1 MDKNAVLGKRILVV
15 DDEPRNLALL
25 TGLLESF
32 GYDFVAASNPYEA
45 IEKLDNTIDVALLD
59 VLMPGMNGLELCKH
73 IRTLPD
79 HSDLPIIIAT
89 VLDSKEDRMR
99 AVEAGANDFISK
111 PVDKT
116 ELKIRIAGAL
126 RVKEAQDQIKRHA
139 SELEIFVEKRTAE
152 LRRSEELFRTIFD
165 ASGDCIFVK
174 DTSCRYSHVNP
185 AMLRL
190 MNVPLE
196 SVLGKSDDEIFGQ
209 ECSDGIKAQESR
221 VLQGQVIES
230 EHTVSWNGVKRGI
243 SLSRF
248 PLNNGVGEIVG
259 FCGIARDITDFRRL
273 SNEPKQVA
281 SRYESPA
288 MQRTLEETRL
298 AAKTDAIVL
307 LLGENGSGKDYIA
320 RYLHDHSLRSNG
332 PFFNI
337 NCAALSTE
345 LADSELFGHE
355 SGAFTGAK
363 ARKRGLVELA
373 EGGTLLLNEVGEL
386 APQLQAK
393 LLTFLDSKT
402 FTRVGGER
410 LLTVDVRLVAAT
422 NRDLESDV
430 ISGKFRR
437 DLFYRL
443 NVFTIYVPPLRQR
456 IEDMPILINDL
467 FMQLIEKM
475 GLATVPTIDPEV
487 YQMLQTYDWPG
498 NVRELRNILERALI
512 LSAGQKICAR
522 HISITPRRQTS
533 PSLQQDD
540 SIQNLDAMSGGSMPE
555 VLENVKR
562 NLIIKALR
570 QSGGSVTV
578 AASNLG
584 VTRESLK
591 HHIRALG
598 IKSDK

>member
-1 MDKNAVLGKRILVV
+1 MDKTLKSGKRILVV

-32 GYDFVAASNPYEA
+32 GYDFVTASNPFEA
-45 IEKLDNTIDVALLD
+45 LDKLDPSIDVAVLD
-59 VLMPGMNGLELCKH
+59 VLMPGMNGLELCRR
-73 IRTLPD
+73 IRGLPD
-79 HSDLPIIIAT
+79 YHDLPIIMAT
-89 VLDSKEDRMR
+89 VLDSKEDRIQ

-116 ELKIRIAGAL
+116 ELKVRIASIL
-126 RVKEAQDQIKRHA
+126 RIKEAQDQIKRHA
-139 SELEIFVEKRTAE
+139 SQLEFFVEKRTAE
-152 LRRSEELFRTIFD
+152 LRQSEELFRTIFE
-165 ASGDCIFVK
+165 ASSDCIFVK
-174 DTSCRYSHVNP
+174 DTSFRYSHVNA

-190 MNVPLE
+190 MNLPLE
-196 SVLGKSDDEIFGQ
+196 SVLGKTDDEIFGKGY
-209 ECSDGIKAQESR
+209 SDGMNAQETR

-230 EHTVSWNGVKRGI
+230 QHTVSWMGVKRGI

-259 FCGIARDITDFRRL
+259 FCGIARDVTDFRRL
-273 SNEPKQVA
+273 SNEPYPEA
-281 SRYESPA
+281 SHYESMA
-288 MQRTLEETRL
+288 MKRTLEETRL

-320 RYLHDHSLRSNG
+320 RYLHDHSLRANG

-345 LADSELFGHE
+345 LAESELFGHE
-355 SGAFTGAK
+355 SGAFTGAR

-422 NRDLESDV
+422 NRDLEAEV
-430 ISGKFRR
+430 TSGKFRR

-443 NVFTIYVPPLRQR
+443 NVFTVRVPSLRNR
-456 IEDMPILINDL
+456 PEDIPILINDL
-467 FMQLIEKM
+467 LSQLAEKM
-475 GLATVPTIDPEV
+475 GLPSIPSVTPDI
-487 YQMLQTYDWPG
+487 YSIIQTYDWPG

-512 LSAGQKICAR
+512 LSAGKNIR
-522 HISITPRRQTS
+522 VEHISLGTKALSVTGHIDEVGHTVDEQ
-533 PSLQQDD
+533 L
-540 SIQNLDAMSGGSMPE
+540 SGPMPE

-562 NLIIKALR
+562 DLIVKALR
-570 QSGGSVTV
+570 QSSGSVTV
-578 AASNLG
+578 AAANLG
-584 VTRESLK
+584 ITRESLK

-598 IKSDK
+598 IKPEK

>member
-1 MDKNAVLGKRILVV
+1 MDKNAVIGKRILVV

-45 IEKLDNTIDVALLD
+45 IEKLDSTIDVALLD
-59 VLMPGMNGLELCKH
+59 VLMPGMNGLELCKR

-79 HSDLPIIIAT
+79 YRDLPIIIAT
-89 VLDSKEDRMR
+89 VLDSKEDRIR

-116 ELKIRIAGAL
+116 ELKVRIAGVL

-152 LRRSEELFRTIFD
+152 LRRSEELFRTIFE

-209 ECSDGIKAQESR
+209 GYSDGIKAQESR
-221 VLQGQVIES
+221 VLQGQIIES
-230 EHTVSWNGVKRGI
+230 EHTVSWMGVKRGI

-273 SNEPKQVA
+273 SNAPQSVA
-281 SRYESPA
+281 SRYESLA

-345 LADSELFGHE
+345 LAESELFGHE

-443 NVFTIYVPPLRQR
+443 NVFTIHVPPLRQR

-475 GLATVPTIDPEV
+475 GLATVPPIDPEV

-522 HISITPRRQTS
+522 HISIAPKRQTS

-562 NLIIKALR
+562 DLIIKALR